1 MMELFH
7 IIEDAFVIV
16 RRRGV
21 FRQAKVF
28 ARGDS
33 IYAGYGSGF
42 VMLLASGASSVPDLL
57 WKDITECSAIRIDSR
72 GAPHWSTL

>member
-1 MMELFH
+1 MLFH
-7 IIEDAFVIV
+7 VIEDAFVIV

-28 ARGDS
+28 ARGDK

-42 VMLLASGASSVPDLL
+42 VRLFASGTSSLPDLL
-57 WKDITECSAIRIDSR
+57 WEDLTEHDDIRIDIRS
-72 GAPHWSTL
+72 APHYRGSAS